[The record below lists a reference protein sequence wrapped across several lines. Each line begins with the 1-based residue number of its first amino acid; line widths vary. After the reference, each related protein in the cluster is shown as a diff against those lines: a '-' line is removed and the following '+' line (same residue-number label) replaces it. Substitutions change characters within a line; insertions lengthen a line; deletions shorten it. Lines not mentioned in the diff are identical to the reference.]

1 MCAEEADDDQRG
13 GVFQQLRSTGSLQYS
28 TKPLNVYTETVKC
41 LSAFLPP
48 LLRGMININCFPDK
62 QKELIAETVCS
73 EPKS

>member
-1 MCAEEADDDQRG
+1 MIREEVYFNRSA
-13 GVFQQLRSTGSLQYS
+13 QLVRCNTTTEY
-28 TKPLNVYTETVKC
+28 LNVYTETVKC